1 MNLVNTNY
9 IYQKAM
15 AKDYA
20 IGGFCGYNMEMIQ
33 AIIEGAELEKSP
45 VLVQASCRVIDYAGA
60 DMIRAITE
68 IAANKAS
75 VPVALNLDHG
85 DTVERCIECI
95 DSGFTSVMLDNTGLP
110 FDEQVKRTKAVVD
123 YAHQQ
128 GVSVEGE
135 ICHKVEGPE
144 LYRTSVEE
152 AVKFVELT
160 GCDSLSICV
169 GNAHGQA
176 PDHQKKF
183 DLELLENIHK
193 ALPGIP
199 LVLHATSI
207 FSKDF
212 LDKANAYDAR
222 LPYSKNF
229 SEANLHTTMPYG
241 VTKINSC
248 MDLKIATTTAI
259 RQYMQENPG
268 EMDPRKYLAS
278 ARNTLVEH
286 IRYKIR
292 NTFKS
297 SFQA

>member
-1 MNLVNTNY
+1 MNLVNTND
-9 IYQKAM
+9 IYKKAM

-33 AIIEGAELEKSP
+33 AIIEAAEFEKSP

-60 DMIRAITE
+60 DMIKAITE
-68 IAANKAS
+68 IAAKKAS
-75 VPVALNLDHG
+75 VPIALNLDHG
-85 DTVERCIECI
+85 DTIERCIECV

-110 FDEQVKRTKAVVD
+110 FDEQVRRTKTVVD
-123 YAHQQ
+123 YAHPR

-176 PDHQKKF
+176 PDHEKQF
-183 DLELLENIHK
+183 DFELLENIHK
-193 ALPGIP
+193 AIPEIP

-207 FSKDF
+207 FSKAF
-212 LDKANAYDAR
+212 LDKANSYNAGIA
-222 LPYSKNF
+222 YSKNF
-229 SEANLHTTMPYG
+229 SEADLHATMPHG
-241 VTKINSC
+241 VSKINSC

-259 RQYMQENPG
+259 RQYMQENPR
-268 EMDPRKYLAS
+268 EMDPRKYFAMTRTVLI
-278 ARNTLVEH
+278 EH

-292 NTFKS
+292 NTFRS
-297 SFQA
+297 SAQA